1 MSEEV
6 NRLEGLLARAKPPKY
21 EIARQPKRKAIN
33 GASKKRPKRE
43 PLEAR
48 TVGGGARKGGRDGR
62 GKPRGR

>member
-6 NRLEGLLARAKPPKY
+6 NRLEGLLARAEPPK
-21 EIARQPKRKAIN
+21 RPKRKAIN